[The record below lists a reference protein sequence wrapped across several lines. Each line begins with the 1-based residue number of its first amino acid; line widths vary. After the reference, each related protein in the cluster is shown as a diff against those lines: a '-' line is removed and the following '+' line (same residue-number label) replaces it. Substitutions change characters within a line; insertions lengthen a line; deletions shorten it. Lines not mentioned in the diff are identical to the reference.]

1 VCREIGGCA
10 ADGRPPT
17 GTVTFLFTGIAGSTD
32 LCEED
37 PEAMWYALARH
48 ERV

>member
-1 VCREIGGCA
+1 VCRGIGGCA